1 MHTRHKTSSQHILF
15 VHKIIFL
22 KLVLELECM
31 ALKGIGSI
39 DLLTSYFPVGP

>member
-31 ALKGIGSI
+31 ALKGSV